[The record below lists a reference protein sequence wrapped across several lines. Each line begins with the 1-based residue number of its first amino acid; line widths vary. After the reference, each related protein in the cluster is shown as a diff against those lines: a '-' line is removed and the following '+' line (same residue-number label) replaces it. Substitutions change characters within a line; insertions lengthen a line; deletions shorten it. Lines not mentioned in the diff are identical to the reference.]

1 MKRATP
7 TQRRHAEIRALV
19 QRTVRDTQKKKNLCR
34 LFAAGIKGEHG
45 SGWSHPP
52 VALWAPP
59 EDGSESARVDPTEL
73 ALGTGICK
81 VTVVTGTHV
90 IAIDGETQMT
100 AWHEIAENPATEV
113 MFERVCRENGIN
125 QRLTKPRSPTT
136 TGKIERFHKTLR
148 REMLDHSGPF
158 ADPVAAQTA
167 IDAWVHGYNHTR
179 PHQSL
184 EMATPAQVFRPHTLP
199 ADAPETTQA
208 AAAEPRPS
216 EPMRLPVGH
225 RLPAPQ
231 RRHHRL
237 HPP

>member
-1 MKRATP
+1 MLTDNGK
-7 TQRRHAEIRALV
+7 Q
-19 QRTVRDTQKKKNLCR
+19 
-34 LFAAGIKGEHG
+34 F
-45 SGWSHPP
+45 
-52 VALWAPP
+52 
-59 EDGSESARVDPTEL
+59 
-73 ALGTGICK
+73 TGRYSK
-81 VTVVTGTHV
+81 
-90 IAIDGETQMT
+90 
-100 AWHEIAENPATEV
+100 PLPTEV

-136 TGKIERFHKTLR
+136 TGKVERFHKTLR

-216 EPMRLPVGH
+216 EPMRLPVLPPPRSSEDDLPLQAVEFEAVISPGRHVMLPQARSLKFSPTLVGRTVTVWVSH
-225 RLPAPQ
+225 RTVHVVLDGQ
-231 RRHHRL
+231 LISLHRR
-237 HPP
+237 